1 MLWWLVVVSNHQQL
15 IQPSSKMP
23 FGLRLKKTRRYNVSG
38 KNSYVA
44 RIQLLD
50 NTQIECTLTNESMG
64 QDCLDTIAQRLQL
77 EEVRFVL

>member
-1 MLWWLVVVSNHQQL
+1 
-15 IQPSSKMP
+15 MP
-23 FGLRLKKTRRYNVSG
+23 FGIRLKKTRRYNVTG

-50 NTQIECTLTNESMG
+50 NTLLELTLTPESLG

-77 EEVRFVL
+77 EEVGFQPRATLST